1 MKAEIHRSI
10 DSAHCCCLGQCVIHD
25 QQLFFNLAP
34 INIYYMYVQLH
45 VGLSIFCMCTRLHVH
60 MHFSVVCDSV
70 VCSDSC
76 IGVIGVT

>member
-10 DSAHCCCLGQCVIHD
+10 DSAHCCCLGQCVVCVPVIHD

-45 VGLSIFCMCTRLHVH
+45 VGLSIFCMCTRYMYICTLVWCVTVL
-60 MHFSVVCDSV
+60 SVPTAV
-70 VCSDSC
+70 
-76 IGVIGVT
+76 